1 MTSNTDGHTLDV
13 LGRAV
18 DTAENFMEYGD
29 DSTTPAMARLPEAMR
44 IGSLSHGLK
53 ELRDTIKAL
62 YLELGGEDVWS

>member
-1 MTSNTDGHTLDV
+1 MEANEKERIDDV

-18 DTAENFMEYGD
+18 DTAENYMEYG
-29 DSTTPAMARLPEAMR
+29 THATMTAMARLPANIR
-44 IGSLSHGLK
+44 IDALSNGLK